1 MLHLLYFT
9 FRTPK
14 HETMHKLLFPILILC
29 LSAPAVLAQEVVV
42 EANLAG
48 CQEPLTLLKFDGS
61 NFYPV
66 HSVEETGED
75 QYQVR
80 LPKQETG
87 FFYIGTSRSNMIP
100 LLLGEEDT
108 VRLSGNCLKIKT
120 ATVSNSPL
128 YTNYQALKAD
138 INALRQEGAGLI
150 RRYQSKRDS
159 AGRASV
165 VADMRALDEQKL
177 ALLERAEK
185 QHPLFGPIVRLNT
198 YLSYHNHPEGYG
210 NEIEYFANEFFG
222 LVDFSQPVYGQLPWT
237 FEKFQEYANTLA
249 SIGINAEKQQ
259 QFIEGALA
267 DIAPGTPAHKLALS
281 GVVTGLKQRNSQ
293 SFAYFAQQFIG
304 VYKEKDPDAAAS
316 MYAEIEQM
324 KNLMK
329 GGNAPDFSQNNPEG
343 EPLSL
348 SDFRGKVVLLDF
360 WASWCG
366 PCRRENPNVVK
377 VYEKYKDKGF
387 EILGISLDRDR
398 EKWLAAIEADELTWP
413 HVSDLKGWQN
423 EVAQLYGVRSI
434 PHTVLIDAEGNVIAN
449 KLRAEALEV
458 KLAEIFGE

>member
-1 MLHLLYFT
+1 MQKLFS
-9 FRTPK
+9 
-14 HETMHKLLFPILILC
+14 LLFALWI
-29 LSAPAVLAQEVVV
+29 SAAGAMAQMTVVDV
-42 EANLAG
+42 NLTG
-48 CQEPLTLLKFDGS
+48 CQEPLSLLKFDGS
-61 NFYPV
+61 SFYPV
-66 HSVEETGED
+66 QDIEEVGEN

-80 LPKQETG
+80 LPEQEAA

-108 VRLSGNCLKIKT
+108 VRVSGSCLKIQT
-120 ATVSNSPL
+120 AKVSGSPL
-128 YTNYQALKAD
+128 NAKYKALKAE
-138 INALRQEGAGLI
+138 INALRQESAGLI

-159 AGRASV
+159 AAQATI
-165 VADMRALDEQKL
+165 VADMKALDEKKL

-222 LVDFSQPVYGQLPWT
+222 LVDFSEPVYGALPWT

-249 SIGINAEKQQ
+249 SIGLNAERQQ
-259 QFIEGALA
+259 QLIEAA
-267 DIAPGTPAHKLALS
+267 MSDMEPGTPVHKLALS
-281 GVVTGLKQRNSQ
+281 GVVAALKQKNVN
-293 SFAYFAQQFIG
+293 SFAHFGNAFIEA
-304 VYKEKDPDAAAS
+304 YKEKDPDAAKS
-316 MYAEIEQM
+316 MRAQIEQV
-324 KNLMK
+324 KGLMK
-329 GGNAPDFSQNNPEG
+329 GGKAPGFSQNNPEG
-343 EPLSL
+343 EAVSL

-387 EILGISLDRDR
+387 EILGVSLDRDR
-398 EKWLAAIEADELTWP
+398 DKWLKAIEADGLTWP

-434 PHTVLIDAEGNVIAN
+434 PHTVLIDAEGQVIAN
-449 KLRAEALEV
+449 KLRGPALET
-458 KLAEIFGE
+458 KLAEILGE